1 MTGIHRQRVLAGLR
15 RIHYFLDPGPFVEGP
30 CAPLNFC
37 LEYKINRALDQN
49 VASEQLLHY
58 FKEHPRE
65 SIGTDTLN
73 RVLELLPPRLY
84 REFFERLLVSGH
96 VFSAGSR
103 AKRLLTRLCSG
114 TLAERATFLLKTRQ
128 YPQNPFLSQY
138 SDDMR
143 VTTIKRLN
151 EKTYTH
157 EALLFLRL
165 YKSTLT
171 PESKRWPQY
180 YRLWNDLLLRH
191 GRHPVLNLETVH
203 ASIDL
208 ILRHYFVVE
217 RDLEKGLKIM
227 NRYFEATDTKLSPNR
242 IDDINLAFL
251 KCLSATPA
259 ATPQIVVSY
268 VLTMY
273 PKSYRVLE
281 QVGLLSMIYENRCGT
296 VFKRPE
302 LLLKPNIREELVCGD
317 RMPPLDVLATV
328 YRSLLFST
336 RPSKL
341 QTKVLFAH
349 YLDFLDT
356 SLPSSTVVLDMFL
369 SYIDRVHH
377 RPIFAARL
385 LESFLDKG
393 GFSKAAKIHSTN
405 VNAILSRLA
414 SHDVSRAIELAN
426 KLKNIVS
433 LDARVF
439 YSFVCNLDRIGE
451 TDAARVFYNKLLD
464 HQASVAPNHAIMN
477 FSKLG
482 HLCYKNKWPV
492 PQLTRDPVPKRR
504 STEIAN
510 TKKLCYAEIVEFL
523 DAMRASP

>member
-1 MTGIHRQRVLAGLR
+1 MPGCDWLQDFAFGFRGRTFCKESESVSNLR
-15 RIHYFLDPGPFVEGP
+15 DGH
-30 CAPLNFC
+30 
-37 LEYKINRALDQN
+37 KINRALDQN
-49 VASEQLLHY
+49 VASEQLVRY

-65 SIGTDTLN
+65 SIGAATLD
-73 RVLELLPPRLY
+73 RVLERLSPKLY
-84 REFFERLLVSGH
+84 REFFERLLESGH
-96 VFSAGSR
+96 VFSAGSQ

-114 TLAERATFLLKTRQ
+114 TVAERATFLLKTRE

-151 EKTYTH
+151 EKAYTH

-171 PESKRWPQY
+171 PESERWPQY

-191 GRHPVLNLETVH
+191 GRHPVLSASTVH
-203 ASIDL
+203 SSIDL

-227 NRYFEATDTKLSPNR
+227 NRYFEATDTKLPPHR

-259 ATPQIVVSY
+259 ATPQVLVSY

-273 PKSYRVLE
+273 PRSYRVLE
-281 QVGLLSMIYENRCGT
+281 QVGLLSMIYENRCGPI
-296 VFKRPE
+296 FRRPE
-302 LLLKPNIREELVCGD
+302 LLLKPNIRDELVCGN
-317 RMPPLDVLATV
+317 RMPPLVVLAVV

-349 YLDFLDT
+349 YLDFIET
-356 SLPSSTVVLDMFL
+356 NPPSSTAVLDMFL
-369 SYIDRVHH
+369 SYMDRVHH
-377 RPIFAARL
+377 RPVFAARL
-385 LESFLDKG
+385 LESFLERG
-393 GFSKAAKIHSTN
+393 GFSKAAKIHSTA
-405 VNAILSRLA
+405 VNAVLSRLA
-414 SHDVSRAIELAN
+414 SRDVARAVGLAN
-426 KLKNIVS
+426 RLRNIICF
-433 LDARVF
+433 DARVF

-451 TDAARVFYNKLLD
+451 TDAARVFYNKLLE

-492 PQLTRDPVPKRR
+492 PQLSRESTPKRR
-504 STEIAN
+504 SHEIAN
-510 TKKLCYAEIVEFL
+510 TKKLSYTEIVDFL
-523 DAMRASP
+523 DAMRTSS

>member
-15 RIHYFLDPGPFVEGP
+15 QIHCFRDPGLFAQSPHA
-30 CAPLNFC
+30 APSLC

-49 VASEQLLHY
+49 VASEHLVRY

-65 SIGTDTLN
+65 TIGAATLD
-73 RVLELLPPRLY
+73 RILEHLSPMLY
-84 REFFERLLVSGH
+84 RDFFERLLVSGH
-96 VFSAGSR
+96 KFSAGSQ

-114 TLAERATFLLKTRQ
+114 TVAERATFLLKTRK

-157 EALLFLRL
+157 EALLFLNL

-171 PESKRWPQY
+171 PESGRWPQY
-180 YRLWNDLLLRH
+180 YRLWNDLMLRH
-191 GRHPVLNLETVH
+191 GRHPVLNASTVH
-203 ASIDL
+203 SSIDL

-227 NRYFEATDTKLSPNR
+227 NRYFEATDTELSPSR
-242 IDDINLAFL
+242 IDSINLAFL

-259 ATPQIVVSY
+259 ASPQVLVSY

-273 PKSYRVLE
+273 PSSYRILE
-281 QVGLLSMIYENRCGT
+281 QVGLLSMIYENRCGP

-302 LLLKPNIREELVCGD
+302 LLLKPNIRDELVCGD
-317 RMPPLDVLATV
+317 RMPPLDVLAIV

-349 YLDFLDT
+349 YLDFIQT
-356 SLPSSTVVLDMFL
+356 NPPSSSLVLDMFL
-369 SYIDRVHH
+369 SYMDRVHH

-385 LESFLDKG
+385 LESFLEKDG
-393 GFSKAAKIHSTN
+393 YSKAAKIHSTA
-405 VNAILSRLA
+405 VNAVLSRLA
-414 SHDVSRAIELAN
+414 SLDVSRAVELAN
-426 KLKNIVS
+426 RLRNIICF
-433 LDARVF
+433 DARVF

-464 HQASVAPNHAIMN
+464 HQASVAPNHAILN

-492 PQLTRDPVPKRR
+492 PQLSRDSTPKRR
-504 STEIAN
+504 SHEIAN
-510 TKKLCYAEIVEFL
+510 TKKLSYTEIVDFL
-523 DAMRASP
+523 DTMRTNS